1 MNTYN
6 EKEIIALLQDPARQ
20 KEAFECI
27 VNEYSE
33 QLYWQIRRMVLSHE
47 DANDLL
53 QNTFIKAWTNLEYFR
68 AEAKMSTWLY
78 RIALNE
84 CLTFLNK
91 QRATNQL
98 SIDDAD
104 ADMVNK
110 LESDTYFNGDET
122 QILFQKA
129 LLTLPEKQRIVFNLK
144 YFQEMKYEDMSEIL
158 GTSIGALKASY
169 HHAVKKIENFL
180 KDELQLELSKFRIA
194 KIKQGCNFVG
204 FRTWKRVKFIRKHTL
219 HNFSKAVKLQKE
231 ASIISILG
239 HAKHS
244 SSHKYLISKIGAA

>member
-68 AEAKMSTWLY
+68 AEAKISTWLY

-84 CLTFLNK
+84 CLTFLN
-91 QRATNQL
+91 L
-98 SIDDAD
+98 
-104 ADMVNK
+104 
-110 LESDTYFNGDET
+110 
-122 QILFQKA
+122 
-129 LLTLPEKQRIVFNLK
+129 
-144 YFQEMKYEDMSEIL
+144 
-158 GTSIGALKASY
+158 
-169 HHAVKKIENFL
+169 
-180 KDELQLELSKFRIA
+180 
-194 KIKQGCNFVG
+194 
-204 FRTWKRVKFIRKHTL
+204 
-219 HNFSKAVKLQKE
+219 
-231 ASIISILG
+231 
-239 HAKHS
+239 
-244 SSHKYLISKIGAA
+244 